1 MFLTQKVF
9 ASVMETVQTNVP
21 LLGDFD
27 LYTPYLHFF
36 SVLFKLFTFQLF
48 PDKILKNGFL
58 CHKT

>member
-9 ASVMETVQTNVP
+9 AGVMETVQTNVP

-36 SVLFKLFTFQLF
+36 SVLFKLFNFQLF
-48 PDKILKNGFL
+48 PDKILKNRFL